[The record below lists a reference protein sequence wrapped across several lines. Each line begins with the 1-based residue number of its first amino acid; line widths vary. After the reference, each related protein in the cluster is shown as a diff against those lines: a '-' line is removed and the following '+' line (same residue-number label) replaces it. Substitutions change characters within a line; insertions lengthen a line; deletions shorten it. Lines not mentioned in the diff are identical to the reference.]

1 MNAAQLPRHIVNQ
14 LLEQTLNAGNAEICG
29 LIASRNGIPS
39 TCYPVANVAANT
51 DSQFQ
56 LEPKQQINAMRT
68 MRETGQTLF
77 AIYHSHPKTPATPS
91 KQDIEQANYPD
102 TLYLII
108 SMATTGS
115 VQLRGFRI
123 ENKIAHAIDVTI
135 TEDQDIDALR

>member
-1 MNAAQLPRHIVNQ
+1 MNAVQLPRHIVNQ

-91 KQDIEQANYPD
+91 KQDIEQANLTHYMRWMDQRGIQASTYPE
-102 TLYLII
+102 LWQWLC
-108 SMATTGS
+108 
-115 VQLRGFRI
+115 F
-123 ENKIAHAIDVTI
+123 
-135 TEDQDIDALR
+135 